1 MLLENKNFFIITN
14 CETNNTSTADIRL
27 RINPSC
33 EVFKGHFPGFPVVPG
48 VCSMETV
55 KECAEKV
62 IGHHTFMRNIIQC
75 RFRNL
80 IEPSKVEE
88 LTVKIDFSEIEDG
101 KRINAVMFQ
110 DEKIFMELKAELAY
124 A

>member
-1 MLLENKNFFIITN
+1 MLLEDKKLYTITDY
-14 CETNNTSTADIRL
+14 EAVNTDTAYIRL

-55 KECAEKV
+55 KECAEKI
-62 IGHHTFMRNIIQC
+62 IGRHTFMRNIIQC

-80 IEPSKVEE
+80 IEPSKVDE
-88 LTVKIDFSEIEDG
+88 LTVKIEFSELEDG
-101 KRINAVMFQ
+101 KRINTVLFQ
-110 DEKIFMELKAELAY
+110 DEKIFMELKADLAY